1 MIPSSASVL
10 RPGRAEEA
18 ERFIAF
24 LLSREAQEY
33 FAEET
38 FEYPLAQDVPPA
50 EGVPPL
56 SSLRPPDE
64 APAARRPRGYGALI
78 QESGLE

>member
-1 MIPSSASVL
+1 MILLGQRARRV
-10 RPGRAEEA
+10 RPEREA

-50 EGVPPL
+50 EGVRRRL
-56 SSLRPPDE
+56 LRPPDE
-64 APAARRPRGYGALI
+64 DPGRLGDIEGTARLI